1 MPANVVKTVSFARR
15 PTDDKK
21 RLIHQLGCE
30 VVSRMRDP
38 AAMTDH
44 LPGSRKN
51 HVTLSRRDLRGP
63 IVVSRKRPR
72 PRNVGI
78 DIDPVDCHN
87 LAHSKTRCG
96 KRLDLRS
103 DIVHA

>member
-1 MPANVVKTVSFARR
+1 MPANVVKAASFARS
-15 PTDDKK
+15 PTDNKK

-30 VVSRMRDP
+30 VVSRVRNP

-51 HVTLSRRDLRGP
+51 DVTLSRRDLRGP
-63 IVVSRKRPR
+63 IIVSRKRPR

-78 DIDPVDCHN
+78 DIDPVGCHG
-87 LAHSKTRCG
+87 SGTF
-96 KRLDLRS
+96 
-103 DIVHA
+103 